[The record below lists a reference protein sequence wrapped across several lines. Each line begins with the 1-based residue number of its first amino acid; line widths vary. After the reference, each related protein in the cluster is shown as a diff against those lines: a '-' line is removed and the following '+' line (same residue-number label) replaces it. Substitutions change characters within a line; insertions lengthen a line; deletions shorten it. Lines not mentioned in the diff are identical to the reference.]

1 MPSTANTDPSL
12 EGVDTPELGDFGLG
26 ELSNTKL
33 EDNLASYVQRQYMF
47 AKQNRQNVGITDRL
61 LRNLY
66 AKRCKYL
73 PDEEALL
80 GPHNNIYIGLCALK
94 ARAAASWLVDIVMN
108 NIDKPWT
115 IDPTPEPE
123 LPESLMEQAINVLLQ
138 ELPSFNTADAL
149 KDRAMQVKSALQAIN
164 MKQAQ
169 DATKRM
175 ETRINDQLTEGD
187 WIDTYANFIDNLT
200 VFPTAFIRGPIEC
213 NLPQAEWDGN
223 KFEVKQKTVP
233 KVRIVSPFDAYP
245 SPNATSING
254 AEYFIEGKEWTH
266 SEVHELIG
274 VPTFNEG
281 NIRQILREYREGFKP
296 HKMEDST
303 RRYLE
308 DRRATMQMKRELEMV
323 IYNGKIEG
331 KYLIENNVM
340 VEDPQKFY
348 EAEVWVIGAYCIRA
362 VLNPNP
368 MGHRPIFA
376 TSFVKV
382 NNSIWGQSVI
392 DVVYDVQRVCNAA
405 ARATVKNM
413 GYSSGPI
420 GEVVGDRLADND
432 DETDVKPY
440 KIFRVGPDITGTGA
454 PAFKFHNVASV
465 APDLMNVF
473 DRFNKMAD
481 DLSGVPAYVL
491 GNPDVAGAGR
501 TLGGLSML
509 MGNAAKGIKNV
520 QLNIDRDV
528 IAPIVS
534 AMYYYNMVVSPDMG
548 IKADA
553 KIVARGA
560 TGLLQREL
568 AQSNT
573 ISILQLLTPYVQMQA
588 IDKTALDYILRAVL
602 QNTGLP
608 VDKIIPDPDQAST
621 VQDLTSLLGGQAVGS
636 QAQSMQRGTSNPV
649 ALPPQST
656 PPPNPQMQPIPQP
669 PQVAGAG
676 A

>member
-1 MPSTANTDPSL
+1 MANNDPTL
-12 EGVDTPELGDFGLG
+12 EGVDTPDPSEEAYGLG
-26 ELSNTKL
+26 ELTNTKL
-33 EDNLASYVQRQYMF
+33 EDNLASYVQRQYIF
-47 AKQNRQNVGITDRL
+47 AKQNRQNVGITDKL

-66 AKRCKYL
+66 AKRMKYL
-73 PDEEALL
+73 PDEEQLL
-80 GPHNNIYIGLCALK
+80 GPHNDIYIGLCALK
-94 ARAAASWLVDIVMN
+94 ARAAASWLTDIIIS

-123 LPESLMEQAINVLLQ
+123 LPERLMEQAIGVLLQ
-138 ELPSFNTADAL
+138 ELPNFSTFDAL
-149 KDRAMQVKSALQAIN
+149 KDRATQVKSALQAIN
-164 MKQAQ
+164 FKQAK
-169 DATKRM
+169 DATQRM
-175 ETRINDQLTEGD
+175 DTRINDQLTEGD
-187 WIDTYANFIDNLT
+187 WLNTYATFIDDLT

-213 NLPQAEWDGN
+213 NVPQSEWSGN
-223 KFEVKQKTVP
+223 KFEVKQKTIP
-233 KVRIVSPFDAYP
+233 KVRTISPFDAYP
-245 SPNATSING
+245 APNATSING

-266 SEVHELIG
+266 SDVYDLIG

-281 NIRQILREYREGFKP
+281 NIRQVLREYRQGYAP
-296 HKMEDST
+296 HKLEDSP

-308 DRRATMQMKRELEMV
+308 DRRATMQMKRDLEVV

-331 KYLIENNVM
+331 RYLIDNNVM

-348 EAEVWVIGAYCIRA
+348 EAEVWVIGAYTIRA

-368 MGHRPIFA
+368 LGLRPIYA

-392 DVVYDVQRVCNAA
+392 DLVYDCQRVCNAA
-405 ARATVKNM
+405 SRATVKNM

-420 GEVVGDRLADND
+420 GEVIGDRLADTD
-432 DETDVKPY
+432 DETDLKPY

-454 PAFKFHNVASV
+454 PAFRFHNVTAVTSE
-465 APDLMNVF
+465 LMAVF
-473 DRFNKMAD
+473 ERYNKMAD

-534 AMYYYNMVVSPDMG
+534 ALYYYNMIVSPDMG

-573 ISILQLLTPYVQMQA
+573 ISILQLLTPYAQGGF
-588 IDKTALDYILRAVL
+588 IDKTALDYILREVL

-608 VDKIIPDPDQAST
+608 IDKIIPDPDAASS

-636 QAQSMQRGTSNPV
+636 TAQALQRGTSNPV
-649 ALPPQST
+649 ALPPQSV
-656 PPPNPQMQPIPQP
+656 PPPNPQLQPIPAS
-669 PQVAGAG
+669 PQIAGAG

>member
-1 MPSTANTDPSL
+1 MAATDPTL
-12 EGVDTPELGDFGLG
+12 DGIDTPELDDYGLG
-26 ELSNTKL
+26 ELTNTKL
-33 EDNLASYVQRQYMF
+33 EDNLASYVQRQYIF

-61 LRNLY
+61 VRNMY
-66 AKRCKYL
+66 AKRQKYL
-73 PDEEALL
+73 PDEETLL

-94 ARAAASWLVDIVMN
+94 ARAAASWLVDIIMN

-115 IDPTPEPE
+115 IDPSPEPE
-123 LPESLMEQAINVLLQ
+123 LPEELMEQAIQVLLQ
-138 ELPSFNTADAL
+138 ELPSFNTYDAL

-164 MKQAQ
+164 QKQAQ
-169 DATKRM
+169 DATQRM
-175 ETRINDQLTEGD
+175 DTRINDQLTEGD
-187 WIDTYANFIDNLT
+187 WVNTYAQFVDDLT

-213 NLPQAEWDGN
+213 NVPRPEWDGN
-223 KFEVKQKTVP
+223 KFEVKQKVIP
-233 KVRIVSPFDAYP
+233 KVRTISPFDMYP

-254 AEYFIEGKEWTH
+254 AEYIIEGKEWEH
-266 SEVHELIG
+266 SEVYELIG
-274 VPTFNEG
+274 VPTFIEG
-281 NIRQILREYREGFKP
+281 NIRQVLKEYREGYKP
-296 HKMEDST
+296 HKLEDSV

-308 DRRATMQMKRELEMV
+308 DRRATMQMKRPLEVV
-323 IYNGKIEG
+323 IFNGKVEG
-331 KYLIENNVM
+331 RYLIENNVM

-348 EAEVWVIGAYCIRA
+348 EAEVWVIGAYTIRA

-368 MGHRPIFA
+368 MGVRPIYG

-392 DVVYDVQRVCNAA
+392 DVVYDVQRVCNSA
-405 ARATVKNM
+405 ARAVVKNM
-413 GYSSGPI
+413 AYSSGPI
-420 GEVVGDRLADND
+420 GEVVNDRLADSD
-432 DETDVKPY
+432 DETDVRPY

-454 PAFKFHNVASV
+454 PAFRFHNVDSV
-465 APDLMNVF
+465 APDLMGVF
-473 DRFNKMAD
+473 EKFNKMAD

-520 QLNIDRDV
+520 QASIDRDI

-534 AMYYYNMVVSPDMG
+534 ALYYYNMIVSTDMG

-553 KIVARGA
+553 KVVARGA

-573 ISILQLLTPYVQMQA
+573 ISILQLLTPYVQGGF
-588 IDKTALDYILRAVL
+588 IDKTALDYILREVL

-608 VDKIIPDPDQAST
+608 IDKIIPDPDAAMR
-621 VQDLTSLLGGQAVGS
+621 VQDLTALLGGNAAGS
-636 QAQSMQRGTSNPV
+636 QAQAMQRGTSNPV
-649 ALPPQST
+649 PLPPQSV
-656 PPPNPQMQPIPQP
+656 PPANPQLQPIPQS
-669 PQVAGAG
+669 PQIAGAG
-676 A
+676 V

>member
-1 MPSTANTDPSL
+1 MANTDPTL
-12 EGVDTPELGDFGLG
+12 EGVDTPELDDYGLG
-26 ELSNTKL
+26 ELTNTKL
-33 EDNLASYVQRQYMF
+33 EDNLATYVQRQYII

-66 AKRCKYL
+66 AKRMKYL

-80 GPHNNIYIGLCALK
+80 GPHNDIYIGLCALK
-94 ARAAASWLVDIVMN
+94 ARAAASWLTDIIMS

-123 LPESLMEQAINVLLQ
+123 LPERLMEQAINVLLQ
-138 ELPSFNTADAL
+138 ELPNFNTPDAL
-149 KDRAMQVKSALQAIN
+149 QDRAKQVKSALQAIN
-164 MKQAQ
+164 FKQAK
-169 DATKRM
+169 DATQRM
-175 ETRINDQLTEGD
+175 DTRINDQLTEGN
-187 WIDTYANFIDNLT
+187 WLNTYAQFIDDLT
-200 VFPTAFIRGPIEC
+200 VFPTAFIRGPVES
-213 NLPQAEWDGN
+213 NLPQPEWKDN
-223 KFEVKQKTVP
+223 KFEVKQKTIP
-233 KVRIVSPFDAYP
+233 MVRTISPFDAYP
-245 SPNATSING
+245 APNATNING

-266 SEVHELIG
+266 SEVYSLIG
-274 VPTFNEG
+274 VGTFNEG
-281 NIRQILREYREGFKP
+281 NIRTVLREYRQGYAP
-296 HKMEDST
+296 HKLEDSP

-308 DRRATMQMKRELEMV
+308 DRRATMQMKRDLEVV

-348 EAEVWVIGAYCIRA
+348 EAEVWVIGSYVIRA

-368 MGHRPIFA
+368 LGHRPIYA

-392 DVVYDVQRVCNAA
+392 DVVYDTQRVCNAA

-420 GEVVGDRLADND
+420 GEVVSDRLADTD
-432 DETDVKPY
+432 DETDLRPY

-454 PAFKFHNVASV
+454 PAFRFHNVASV
-465 APDLMNVF
+465 AADLRAVF
-473 DRFNKMAD
+473 EQYNKLAD

-509 MGNAAKGIKNV
+509 MGNAAKGIKSV

-528 IAPIVS
+528 IAPIVT
-534 AMYYYNMVVSPDMG
+534 AMYYYNMIVSPDMG

-553 KIVARGA
+553 KVVARGA

-573 ISILQLLTPYVQMQA
+573 ISILQLLTPYVQGGF
-588 IDKTALDYILRAVL
+588 IDKTALDYILREVL

-608 VDKIIPDPDQAST
+608 IDKIIPDPDQASSI
-621 VQDLTSLLGGQAVGS
+621 QDLTALLGGNAVGS
-636 QAQSMQRGTSNPV
+636 QAQALQRGTSTPV
-649 ALPPQST
+649 PLPPHSV
-656 PPPNPQMQPIPQP
+656 PPANPQLQPIPP
-669 PQVAGAG
+669 SPQIAGAG